1 MHRFANFTKTRFE
14 HFIVGHVS
22 TGIYFIELAKKAW
35 NIRNLSELKLGKTLF
50 NCVKTSTTW
59 QSGGNI
65 NFGALILLLPLISGF
80 TISKKL
86 KIKKEEAIRSKIHEI
101 VKATTIEDSI
111 YFYKSVKLAKPG
123 GLKKADKYDVTNPKF
138 IEEIK
143 SDKKNLYDLL
153 EISSKWDSISKEW
166 INKYYITFEIGAPT
180 FIKTLNDTND
190 VNIATVNTF
199 LKILS
204 YTPDTLIARKNDY
217 ETAKKITDEA
227 KKIIAKGGLLTKEG
241 KELVKQLDNE
251 LQRKKGLLNPGSSA
265 DITISSIM
273 TALCMQEKFPII

>member
-1 MHRFANFTKTRFE
+1 
-14 HFIVGHVS
+14 
-22 TGIYFIELAKKAW
+22 
-35 NIRNLSELKLGKTLF
+35 
-50 NCVKTSTTW
+50 
-59 QSGGNI
+59 
-65 NFGALILLLPLISGF
+65 
-80 TISKKL
+80 
-86 KIKKEEAIRSKIHEI
+86 
-101 VKATTIEDSI
+101 
-111 YFYKSVKLAKPG
+111 VKLAKPG